1 MPGPAWVMRASL
13 PLEIDRAAARVFYNQ
28 TMAVYGDVK
37 RALQEILAPQLGEI
51 RGEMAALR
59 SDMNTK
65 FAEVEARFAK
75 VDARFTELDSGL
87 RLEVGQ
93 LRAEVRQ
100 EINNL
105 HTDIVR
111 LEQVLESRLQTIGM
125 AERIARIEERL
136 ALKPVPAA

>member
-1 MPGPAWVMRASL
+1 
-13 PLEIDRAAARVFYNQ
+13 
-28 TMAVYGDVK
+28 MAVYDDVK

-59 SDMNTK
+59 SEMNTK
-65 FAEVEARFAK
+65 FAEV
-75 VDARFTELDSGL
+75 DAEF
-87 RLEVGQ
+87 VK
-93 LRAEVRQ
+93 LRAEMGQHRTETRQ

-111 LEQVLESRLQTIGM
+111 LEQVLDSRLQTISM

-136 ALKPVPAA
+136 ALRPVPAA

>member
-1 MPGPAWVMRASL
+1 
-13 PLEIDRAAARVFYNQ
+13 
-28 TMAVYGDVK
+28 MAVYDDVK

-59 SDMNTK
+59 SEMNTK
-65 FAEVEARFAK
+65 FAEV
-75 VDARFTELDSGL
+75 DAEF
-87 RLEVGQ
+87 VK
-93 LRAEVRQ
+93 LRAEMGQHRAETRQ

-136 ALKPVPAA
+136 ALRPAPAV